1 VAGARRDV
9 TLANGGKTIRADF
22 DSAELAMA
30 VIASGSTEA
39 DRRIVRKMIEL
50 IAVDESVKPP
60 ASAQPARRALDL
72 ARAFARGKGLPD
84 DGIVMTYSGPE
95 PTLFHLTIFH
105 RRGLVPVTV
114 DVATG
119 RVEEQPL

>member
-1 VAGARRDV
+1 V
-9 TLANGGKTIRADF
+9 TLANGGKTNPSGLRQ
-22 DSAELAMA
+22 AELAMA

-72 ARAFARGKGLPD
+72 RVRSRVARGFR
-84 DGIVMTYSGPE
+84 T
-95 PTLFHLTIFH
+95 T
-105 RRGLVPVTV
+105 
-114 DVATG
+114 A
-119 RVEEQPL
+119 